1 MSVPKTW
8 SGPNDRAMA
17 PSNRKRSI
25 RIAKHRTSISLED
38 PFWDALQGFAKQ
50 DCRST
55 ADLIAEIDT
64 HRHEGLAPADRADAP
79 GGRPRRGGLLNLSAA
94 IRLYVLQRL
103 QKGA

>member
-8 SGPNDRAMA
+8 SAPNDRAMA

-50 DCRST
+50 DSRSI

-64 HRHEGLAPADRADAP
+64 HRHEGLAPADAP

-94 IRLYVLQRL
+94 IRLYVLKRL
-103 QKGA
+103 QKGV